1 MLRLTFWACAAE
13 ARATTMT
20 NTERCFTTRI
30 VAPDP
35 WKFNAAAWVRPRKA
49 EFRKVGCRPSP
60 DFPFPRLGREEV
72 NAKTPRTPRESGEN
86 EKSYSGAG
94 NDVTAAALVPSLLL
108 HLPWCS
114 WRLGVHP
121 LIQSIR
127 GPANPPAGAR

>member
-1 MLRLTFWACAAE
+1 M
-13 ARATTMT
+13 ATAMT

-30 VAPDP
+30 VAPDL
-35 WKFNAAAWVRPRKA
+35 WKFNAAACVRPSKA
-49 EFRKVGCRPSP
+49 EFRKGRMS
-60 DFPFPRLGREEV
+60 PFPRLGREEV

-86 EKSYSGAG
+86 KKSYSGAG
-94 NDVTAAALVPSLLL
+94 NDVAAAALVPSLLL

-127 GPANPPAGAR
+127 GPANPPAGARLRSAGRT